1 MWVKSLMKWGAV
13 MNITFLGAA
22 KTVTGSCYLVETKDK
37 KFLVDCGMF
46 QGRANEVIL
55 NTEPF
60 SFNPG
65 ELDFMLLTHAHIDH
79 SGRIPKLYM
88 DGFKGTIYA
97 TKPTVQLCGIMLPDS
112 GHIQET
118 ENEWLNR
125 KRQRAGKSP
134 VKPLYTVKEATDCLE
149 LFQGVAYGEAV
160 NITDDIRVRF
170 NDAGHI
176 LGSAIIEVWVRE
188 NGKDT
193 KIVFSGDLG
202 NKGVPILRDP
212 TVISDADYLVV
223 ESTYGNRQHIL
234 KKEKDKL
241 ERFINIISDTIAKG
255 GNVVIPSFAVGRTQE
270 IIYDLNKY
278 MDVFGDV
285 VDRILNVPVYVDS
298 PLATSATQ
306 IFRQNLDCFDE
317 EAKEYIANG
326 DNPLDFPTLKFT
338 QSPEESRKLNE
349 KTESTII
356 ISASGMCD
364 AGRIKHHLKH
374 NLWRKE
380 STILFV
386 GYQAEGTLGRRI
398 LDGATKVKLFGE
410 EITVNARI
418 EAIDGFSG
426 HADKSGL
433 LSWIGSIAKKPKKV
447 FIVHGEKE
455 VMNEFAQTLDDEF
468 GLQSIIPARG
478 DSYVVTADS
487 IYENASNFD
496 AQRRFRRL
504 AVVEMLETL
513 REEFEEL
520 AEILKGDLKQE
531 KSDVEIDEVTA
542 KLKLVEKSIVE
553 ALK

>member
-1 MWVKSLMKWGAV
+1 

-22 KTVTGSCYLVETKDK
+22 KTVTGSCYLIETRDT

-46 QGRANEVIL
+46 QGRANEVLL
-55 NTEPF
+55 NAEPF
-60 SFNPG
+60 SVNPA
-65 ELDFMLLTHAHIDH
+65 ELDFMLLSHAHIDH

-118 ENEWLNR
+118 ENEWINR
-125 KRQRAGKSP
+125 KRQRAGKAP
-134 VKPLYTVKEATDCLE
+134 VKPLYTVKEATDCLG
-149 LFQGVAYGEAV
+149 LFKGVAYGEAFSV
-160 NITDDIRVRF
+160 TEDIRIRF

-176 LGSAIIEVWVRE
+176 LGSAIIEIWVRE

-202 NKGVPILRDP
+202 NKGIPILKDP
-212 TVISDADYLVV
+212 VAISDADYLVI
-223 ESTYGNRQHIL
+223 ESTYGNRLHKL
-234 KKEKDKL
+234 KKETDKL
-241 ERFINIISDTIAKG
+241 ERFISIITETIEKG
-255 GNVVIPSFAVGRTQE
+255 GNVIIPSFAVGRTQE

-278 MDVFGDV
+278 MDVFGDAV
-285 VDRILNVPVYVDS
+285 NKILNIPVYVDS

-306 IFRQNLDCFDE
+306 IFRENLDCFDE

-398 LDGATKVKLFGE
+398 LDGAERVKLFGE
-410 EITVNARI
+410 EISVNARI

-426 HADKSGL
+426 HADRAGL
-433 LSWIGSIAKKPKKV
+433 LSWVGGFAKKPKKV
-447 FIVHGEKE
+447 FIVHGELE
-455 VMNEFAQTLDDEF
+455 VMNEFSHTLTDEF
-468 GLQSIIPARG
+468 GLKCIVPTRG
-478 DSYVVTADS
+478 DSFVVTADGV
-487 IYENASNFD
+487 YENIPD
-496 AQRRFRRL
+496 AQVQRRFRRL

-520 AEILKGDLKQE
+520 AGILKGDLKQE
-531 KSDVEIDEVTA
+531 KSDVEIDEVAA
-542 KLKLVEKSIVE
+542 KLKLVEKSIVD

>member
-1 MWVKSLMKWGAV
+1 

-22 KTVTGSCYLVETKDK
+22 KTVTGSCYLIETRDT

-55 NTEPF
+55 NAEPF
-60 SFNPG
+60 SVNPA

-88 DGFKGTIYA
+88 DGFKSTIYA

-118 ENEWLNR
+118 ETEWINR
-125 KRQRAGKSP
+125 KRQRAGKAP
-134 VKPLYTVKEATDCLE
+134 VKPLYTVKEATDCLG
-149 LFQGVAYGEAV
+149 LFKGVAYGEAFSV
-160 NITDDIRVRF
+160 TEDIRIRF

-176 LGSAIIEVWVRE
+176 LGSAIVEIWVRE

-202 NKGVPILRDP
+202 NKGIPILRDP
-212 TVISDADYLVV
+212 VVISDADYLVI
-223 ESTYGNRQHIL
+223 ESTYGNRLHKL
-234 KKEKDKL
+234 KKETDKL
-241 ERFINIISDTIAKG
+241 ERFISIITETIEKG
-255 GNVVIPSFAVGRTQE
+255 GNVIIPSFAVGRTQE

-278 MDVFGDV
+278 MDVFGDAV
-285 VDRILNVPVYVDS
+285 KKIFNIPVYVDS

-306 IFRQNLDCFDE
+306 IFRENLDCFDE

-398 LDGATKVKLFGE
+398 LDGAEKVKLFGE
-410 EITVNARI
+410 EISVNARI
-418 EAIDGFSG
+418 ETIDGFSG
-426 HADKSGL
+426 HADRAGL
-433 LSWIGSIAKKPKKV
+433 LSWVKGFSKKPKKV
-447 FIVHGEKE
+447 FIVHGEFE
-455 VMNEFAQTLDDEF
+455 VMNEFAQTLTDEF
-468 GLQSIIPARG
+468 GLKCIIPTRG
-478 DSYVVTADS
+478 DSFVVTADS
-487 IYENASNFD
+487 VYENLPD
-496 AQRRFRRL
+496 AQVQRRFRRL
-504 AVVEMLETL
+504 GVVEMLETL

-531 KSDVEIDEVTA
+531 KSDVEIDEVAA
-542 KLKLVEKSIVE
+542 KLKLVEKSILE

>member
-1 MWVKSLMKWGAV
+1 

-22 KTVTGSCYLVETKDK
+22 KTVTGSCYLIETRDT

-46 QGRANEVIL
+46 QGRANEVLL
-55 NTEPF
+55 NAEPF
-60 SFNPG
+60 SVNPA
-65 ELDFMLLTHAHIDH
+65 ELDFMLLSHAHIDH

-118 ENEWLNR
+118 ENEWINR
-125 KRQRAGKSP
+125 KRQRAGKAP
-134 VKPLYTVKEATDCLE
+134 VKPLYTVKEATDCLG
-149 LFQGVAYGEAV
+149 LFKGVAYGEAFSA
-160 NITDDIRVRF
+160 TEDIRIRF

-176 LGSAIIEVWVRE
+176 LGSAIIEIWVRE

-202 NKGVPILRDP
+202 NKGIPILKDP
-212 TVISDADYLVV
+212 VVISDADYLVI
-223 ESTYGNRQHIL
+223 ESTYGNRLHKL
-234 KKEKDKL
+234 KKETDKL
-241 ERFINIISDTIAKG
+241 ERFISIITETIEKG
-255 GNVVIPSFAVGRTQE
+255 GNVIIPSFAVGRTQE

-278 MDVFGDV
+278 MDVFGDAV
-285 VDRILNVPVYVDS
+285 NKIFNIPVYVDS

-306 IFRQNLDCFDE
+306 IFRENLDCFDE

-398 LDGATKVKLFGE
+398 LDGAERVKLFGE
-410 EITVNARI
+410 EISVNARI

-426 HADKSGL
+426 HADKAGL
-433 LSWIGSIAKKPKKV
+433 LSWVGGFAKKPKKV
-447 FIVHGEKE
+447 FIVHGELE
-455 VMNEFAQTLDDEF
+455 VMNEFSHTLTDGF
-468 GLQSIIPARG
+468 GLKCIVPTRG
-478 DSYVVTADS
+478 DSFVVTADGV
-487 IYENASNFD
+487 YENIPD
-496 AQRRFRRL
+496 AQVQRRFRRL

-520 AEILKGDLKQE
+520 AEILKGDLKLE
-531 KSDVEIDEVTA
+531 RSDVEIDEVAA
-542 KLKLVEKSIVE
+542 KLKLVEKSIVD

>member
-1 MWVKSLMKWGAV
+1 MKWGVV

-22 KTVTGSCYLVETKDK
+22 KTVTGSCYLIETKDK

-55 NTEPF
+55 NAEPF

-97 TKPTVQLCGIMLPDS
+97 TRPTVQLCGIMLPDS

-125 KRQRAGKSP
+125 KRQRAGKPP

-149 LFQGVAYGEAV
+149 LFKGVAYGEAIS
-160 NITDDIRVRF
+160 ITDDIRVRF

-202 NKGVPILRDP
+202 NRGVPILRDP
-212 TVISDADYLVV
+212 AVISDADYLVV

-234 KKEKDKL
+234 KKDKDKL

-433 LSWIGSIAKKPKKV
+433 LSWIGSIAKKPRKV
-447 FIVHGEKE
+447 FIVHGEQE
-455 VMNEFAQTLDDEF
+455 VMNEFAQTLNDEF

-478 DSYVVTADS
+478 DSFVVTADS
-487 IYENASNFD
+487 LYENASNID
-496 AQRRFRRL
+496 AQKRFRRL

-520 AEILKGDLKQE
+520 SEILKGDLKQE

-542 KLKLVEKSIVE
+542 KLKLVEKAIVE

>member
-1 MWVKSLMKWGAV
+1 

-46 QGRANEVIL
+46 QGSKNEAIL
-55 NTEPF
+55 NAEPF
-60 SFNPG
+60 PFNPSD
-65 ELDFMLLTHAHIDH
+65 LDFMLLSHAHIDH

-88 DGFKGTIYA
+88 NGFKGDIYA

-118 ENEWLNR
+118 ENEWTNR
-125 KRQRAGKSP
+125 KRQRAGKSS
-134 VKPLYTVKEATDCLE
+134 VKPLYTVKDATDCLRQFKSVSYDE
-149 LFQGVAYGEAV
+149 VV
-160 NITDDIRVRF
+160 NIGKDIRVKF

-176 LGSAIIEVWVRE
+176 LGSAIIEIWVKE
-188 NGKDT
+188 NDIET

-202 NKGVPILRDP
+202 NKSMPILKDP
-212 TVISDADYLVV
+212 TIINDADYLVV
-223 ESTYGNRQHIL
+223 ESTYGDRLHTL
-234 KKEKDKL
+234 KNGQERI
-241 ERFINIISDTIAKG
+241 ERFINIIAETIAKG

-278 MDVFGDV
+278 MDVKSHQV
-285 VDRILNVPVYVDS
+285 NQILNIPVYVDS

-306 IFRQNLDCFDE
+306 VFRENLDCFDE

-338 QSPEESRKLNE
+338 QSPDESKKLNE
-349 KTESTII
+349 RNDSIII

-398 LDGATKVKLFGE
+398 IDGATKVKLFGE
-410 EITVNARI
+410 EISVNARI
-418 EAIDGFSG
+418 EVIDGFSG
-426 HADKSGL
+426 HADKAGL
-433 LSWIGSIAKKPKKV
+433 LSWIGSISKKPRKV
-447 FIVHGEKE
+447 FVVHGEQE
-455 VMNEFAQTLDDEF
+455 TMSIFAQTITDEF
-468 GLQSIIPARG
+468 GIECIVPSRG
-478 DSYVVTADS
+478 DSYVVSTS
-487 IYENASNFD
+487 NVYENIPSSYIENKSK
-496 AQRRFRRL
+496 RR
-504 AVVEMLETL
+504 AVANMLDTL
-513 REEFEEL
+513 KEEFNEL
-520 AEILKGDLKQE
+520 AIALKGDLKQE
-531 KSDVEIDEVTA
+531 KSDAEIDEVAA
-542 KLKLVEKSIVE
+542 KLKLVQKAFID

>member
-1 MWVKSLMKWGAV
+1 MKWGAV

-55 NTEPF
+55 NAEPF

-97 TKPTVQLCGIMLPDS
+97 TRPTVQLCGIMLPDS

-149 LFQGVAYGEAV
+149 LFKGVAYGEAV
-160 NITDDIRVRF
+160 SITDDIRVRF

-202 NKGVPILRDP
+202 NTGVPILRDP
-212 TVISDADYLVV
+212 AVISDADYLVV
-223 ESTYGNRQHIL
+223 ESTYGNRHHTL

-241 ERFINIISDTIAKG
+241 ERFITIISDTIAKG

-285 VDRILNVPVYVDS
+285 VDKILNVPVYVDS

-306 IFRQNLDCFDE
+306 IFRENLDCFDE

-426 HADKSGL
+426 HADKAGL

-447 FIVHGEKE
+447 FIVHGEQE
-455 VMNEFAQTLDDEF
+455 VMNEFAQTLNDEF

-531 KSDVEIDEVTA
+531 KSDVEIDEVSA

>member
-1 MWVKSLMKWGAV
+1 

-22 KTVTGSCYLVETKDK
+22 KTVTGSCYLIETRDT

-55 NTEPF
+55 NAEPF
-60 SFNPG
+60 SVNPA

-118 ENEWLNR
+118 ETEWINR
-125 KRQRAGKSP
+125 KRQRAGKAP
-134 VKPLYTVKEATDCLE
+134 VKPLYTVKEATDCLG
-149 LFQGVAYGEAV
+149 LFKGVAYGEAFSA
-160 NITDDIRVRF
+160 TEDIRIRF

-176 LGSAIIEVWVRE
+176 LGSAIVEIWVRE

-202 NKGVPILRDP
+202 NKGIPILRDP
-212 TVISDADYLVV
+212 VVISDADYLVI
-223 ESTYGNRQHIL
+223 ESTYGNRLHKL
-234 KKEKDKL
+234 KKETDKL
-241 ERFINIISDTIAKG
+241 ERFISIITETIEKG
-255 GNVVIPSFAVGRTQE
+255 GNVIIPSFAVGRTQE

-278 MDVFGDV
+278 MDVFGDAV
-285 VDRILNVPVYVDS
+285 KKIFNIPVYVDS

-306 IFRQNLDCFDE
+306 IFRENLDCFDE

-398 LDGATKVKLFGE
+398 LDGADKVKLFGE
-410 EITVNARI
+410 EISVNARI

-426 HADKSGL
+426 HADRAGL
-433 LSWIGSIAKKPKKV
+433 LSWVKGFSKKPKKV
-447 FIVHGEKE
+447 FIVHGELE
-455 VMNEFAQTLDDEF
+455 VMNEFAQTLTDQF
-468 GLQSIIPARG
+468 GLKCIIPTRG
-478 DSYVVTADS
+478 DSFVVTADS
-487 IYENASNFD
+487 VYENLPD
-496 AQRRFRRL
+496 AQVQRRFRRL
-504 AVVEMLETL
+504 GVVEMLETL

-542 KLKLVEKSIVE
+542 KLKLVEKSILE

>member
-1 MWVKSLMKWGAV
+1 

-22 KTVTGSCYLVETKDK
+22 KTVTGSCYLIETRDT

-55 NTEPF
+55 NAEPF
-60 SFNPG
+60 SVNPA

-118 ENEWLNR
+118 ETEWINR
-125 KRQRAGKSP
+125 KRQRAGKAP
-134 VKPLYTVKEATDCLE
+134 VKPLYTVKEATDCLG
-149 LFQGVAYGEAV
+149 LFKGVAYGEAFSV
-160 NITDDIRVRF
+160 TEDIRIRF

-176 LGSAIIEVWVRE
+176 LGSAIVEIWVRE

-202 NKGVPILRDP
+202 NKGIPILRDP
-212 TVISDADYLVV
+212 VVISDADYLVI
-223 ESTYGNRQHIL
+223 ESTYGNRLHKL
-234 KKEKDKL
+234 KKETDKL
-241 ERFINIISDTIAKG
+241 ERFISIITETIEKG
-255 GNVVIPSFAVGRTQE
+255 GNVIIPSFAVGRTQE

-278 MDVFGDV
+278 MDVFGDEV
-285 VDRILNVPVYVDS
+285 KKIFNIPVYVDS

-306 IFRQNLDCFDE
+306 IFRENLECFDE

-398 LDGATKVKLFGE
+398 LDGAEKVKLFGE
-410 EITVNARI
+410 EISVNARI

-426 HADKSGL
+426 HADRAGL
-433 LSWIGSIAKKPKKV
+433 LSWVKGFSKKPKKV
-447 FIVHGEKE
+447 FIVHGELE
-455 VMNEFAQTLDDEF
+455 VMNEFAQTLTDEF
-468 GLQSIIPARG
+468 GLKCIIPTRG
-478 DSYVVTADS
+478 DSFVVTADS
-487 IYENASNFD
+487 VYENLPD
-496 AQRRFRRL
+496 AQVQRRFRRL
-504 AVVEMLETL
+504 GVVEMLETL

-531 KSDVEIDEVTA
+531 KSDVEIDEVVA

>member
-1 MWVKSLMKWGAV
+1 

-22 KTVTGSCYLVETKDK
+22 KTVTGSCYLIETKDT

-55 NTEPF
+55 NAEPF
-60 SFNPG
+60 SVNPA

-118 ENEWLNR
+118 ETEWINR
-125 KRQRAGKSP
+125 KRQRAGKAP
-134 VKPLYTVKEATDCLE
+134 VKPLYTVKEATDCLG
-149 LFQGVAYGEAV
+149 LFKGVAYGEAFSA
-160 NITDDIRVRF
+160 TEDIRIRF

-176 LGSAIIEVWVRE
+176 LGSAIVEIWVRE

-202 NKGVPILRDP
+202 NKGIPILRDP
-212 TVISDADYLVV
+212 VVISDADYLVI
-223 ESTYGNRQHIL
+223 ESTYGNRLHKL
-234 KKEKDKL
+234 KKETDKL
-241 ERFINIISDTIAKG
+241 ERFISIITETIEKG
-255 GNVVIPSFAVGRTQE
+255 GNVIIPSFAVGRTQE

-278 MDVFGDV
+278 MDVFGDAV
-285 VDRILNVPVYVDS
+285 KKIFNIPVYVDS

-306 IFRQNLDCFDE
+306 IFRENLDCFDE

-398 LDGATKVKLFGE
+398 LDGADKVKLFGE
-410 EITVNARI
+410 EISVNARI

-426 HADKSGL
+426 HADRAGL
-433 LSWIGSIAKKPKKV
+433 LSWVKGFSKKPKKV
-447 FIVHGEKE
+447 FIVHGELE
-455 VMNEFAQTLDDEF
+455 VMNEFSQTLTDQF
-468 GLQSIIPARG
+468 GLKCIIPTRG
-478 DSYVVTADS
+478 DSFVVTADS
-487 IYENASNFD
+487 VYENLPD
-496 AQRRFRRL
+496 AQVQRRFRRL
-504 AVVEMLETL
+504 GVVEMLETL

-531 KSDVEIDEVTA
+531 KSDVEIDEVAA
-542 KLKLVEKSIVE
+542 KLKLVEKSILE

>member
-1 MWVKSLMKWGAV
+1 MKWGAV

-37 KFLVDCGMF
+37 KFIVDCGMF

-55 NTEPF
+55 NAEPF

-97 TKPTVQLCGIMLPDS
+97 TRPTVQLCGIMLPDS

-134 VKPLYTVKEATDCLE
+134 VKPLYTVKEATDCLQ
-149 LFQGVAYGEAV
+149 LFKGVAYGEAV
-160 NITDDIRVRF
+160 SITEDIRVRF

-176 LGSAIIEVWVRE
+176 LGSAIIEIWVRE

-202 NKGVPILRDP
+202 NTGVPILRDP
-212 TVISDADYLVV
+212 AVISDADYLVV
-223 ESTYGNRQHIL
+223 ESTYGNRHHTL

-285 VDRILNVPVYVDS
+285 VDKILNVPVYVDS

-306 IFRQNLDCFDE
+306 IFRENLDCFDE

-426 HADKSGL
+426 HADKAGL

-447 FIVHGEKE
+447 FIVHGEQE
-455 VMNEFAQTLDDEF
+455 VMNEFAQTINNEF

-496 AQRRFRRL
+496 AQKRFRRL

-542 KLKLVEKSIVE
+542 KLKLVEKSIIE

>member
-1 MWVKSLMKWGAV
+1 MKRGAV

-22 KTVTGSCYLVETKDK
+22 KTVTGSCYLVETGDK

-46 QGRANEVIL
+46 QGRANEVLL
-55 NTEPF
+55 NAEPF
-60 SFNPG
+60 PFNPG

-79 SGRIPKLYM
+79 SGRIPKLFT

-112 GHIQET
+112 GHIQEM

-125 KRQRAGKSP
+125 KRQRAGKPP
-134 VKPLYTVKEATDCLE
+134 VNPLYTVKEAADCLG
-149 LFQGVAYGEAV
+149 LFKGVAYGEAISAAD
-160 NITDDIRVRF
+160 NIRVRF
-170 NDAGHI
+170 NDAGHV
-176 LGSAIIEVWVRE
+176 LGSAIIEIWIRE

-202 NKGVPILRDP
+202 NKGIPLLRDP
-212 TVISDADYLVV
+212 AVIADADYLVV
-223 ESTYGNRQHIL
+223 ESTYGNRLHTL
-234 KKEKDKL
+234 KKDKDRL
-241 ERFINIISDTIAKG
+241 ERLINIISETVAKG
-255 GNVVIPSFAVGRTQE
+255 GNVIIPSFAVGRTQE

-278 MDVFGDV
+278 MDVFGDA
-285 VDRILNVPVYVDS
+285 VDRILNIPVYVDS

-306 IFRQNLDCFDE
+306 IFRENLDCFDE
-317 EAKEYIANG
+317 EARQYIANG
-326 DNPLDFPTLKFT
+326 DNPLDFPALKFT
-338 QSPEESRKLNE
+338 QSSEESKKLNE

-356 ISASGMCD
+356 ISASGMCE

-386 GYQAEGTLGRRI
+386 GYQAEGTLGRKL
-398 LDGATKVKLFGE
+398 LDGASRVKLFGE
-410 EITVNARI
+410 EISVNARI

-426 HADKSGL
+426 HADKAGL
-433 LSWIGSIAKKPKKV
+433 LSWIGSIGKKPKQV
-447 FIVHGEKE
+447 FIVHGELE
-455 VMNEFAQTLDDEF
+455 VMNEFAQTLADEF
-468 GLQSIIPARG
+468 SLKCIIPSRG
-478 DSYVVTADS
+478 DSYVITAES
-487 IYENASNFD
+487 VYENVPNAD
-496 AQRRFRRL
+496 VRKRFRRL

-531 KSDVEIDEVTA
+531 RSDVEIDEVAA
-542 KLKLVEKSIVE
+542 KLKLVEKSILE
-553 ALK
+553 AIK